1 MKRGTSKRPVVK
13 RSSAA
18 STPKWEP
25 FSKYLEGRY
34 EPRLDLLC
42 EMAWRV
48 AGADKTFATLVATA
62 ASSWPPTKVMESL
75 TEKWSAAVHIAHK
88 LICTA
93 EEDNERHA
101 FVTRTL
107 YRHDTMKRGEVIF
120 LMNRLPISEDE
131 REKGRVTFVRGC
143 QLILDLKEAK
153 WAKQKFAR
161 LMPVLAP
168 LTPNA
173 EGIAEYRRKG
183 FDIESVALFARSYRN
198 LPQDLKRKRTEKT
211 GDHRRN
217 KQGRK
222 KNLKNNLG
230 ASSG

>member
-1 MKRGTSKRPVVK
+1 VKRPP
-13 RSSAA
+13 AA
-18 STPKWEP
+18 STPDRAP
-25 FSKYLEGRY
+25 FSEYLDSHY

-62 ASSWPPTKVMESL
+62 ASSWPPKEVMESL
-75 TEKWSAAVHIAHK
+75 TEKWSVAVHIAHK

-107 YRHDTMKRGEVIF
+107 WRHETMKRGETIV
-120 LMNRLPISEDE
+120 MMQRLPISEDE
-131 REKGRVTFVRGC
+131 REKGRVTFLRGC
-143 QLILDLKEAK
+143 QLILEVEEKK
-153 WAKQKFAR
+153 WAKLKFDR
-161 LMPVLAP
+161 LLPVLAP
-168 LTPNA
+168 LIPNA
-173 EGIAEYRRKG
+173 KGIEEYRRNG
-183 FDIESVALFARSYRN
+183 FDIESVALFARTYRD
-198 LPQDLKRKRTEKT
+198 LPKDLKRKKSEKT
-211 GDHRRN
+211 GEHRRN

-222 KNLKNNLG
+222 KTLKNNLG

>member
-1 MKRGTSKRPVVK
+1 MKRGTGKRSLVKRPPV
-13 RSSAA
+13 A
-18 STPKWEP
+18 STPDRVP
-25 FSKYLEGRY
+25 FSKYLDSHY

-48 AGADKTFATLVATA
+48 AGTDKTFATLVATA
-62 ASSWPPTKVMESL
+62 ASSWPPKELMERL

-93 EEDNERHA
+93 EEDDERHA

-107 YRHDTMKRGEVIF
+107 WRHETMKRGEIIV
-120 LMNRLPISEDE
+120 MTQRLPISEDE

-143 QLILDLKEAK
+143 QLILGIKDES
-153 WAKQKFAR
+153 WAKQKFDR
-161 LMPVLAP
+161 LMPILAP

-173 EGIAEYRRKG
+173 KGIEEYQRSG
-183 FDIESVALFARSYRN
+183 FDIESVALLARSYRD
-198 LPQDLKRKRTEKT
+198 LPKRLRRKPTEKT

-222 KNLKNNLG
+222 KIEK
-230 ASSG
+230 